1 MALLG
6 DALGTG
12 GPSSLHAPQL
22 NTRTAGK
29 HSGRKR
35 FTLLHRSSSTP
46 STLLTQ
52 YVLSKRWIFGSQTRT
67 HQREPKTNHNA
78 VTVIS
83 IAVTVTTIVPS
94 QPPPLKLCGF
104 HQMSHFRDVPLDL
117 ADRCMTPAVPSVSP
131 EYRDVCGVSLKETCN

>member
-1 MALLG
+1 MARLG

-35 FTLLHRSSSTP
+35 FTLLHSSSSTP
-46 STLLTQ
+46 STLLSQ
-52 YVLSKRWIFGSQTRT
+52 YVLSKRWILGFQTRT
-67 HQREPKTNHNA
+67 HQREPKTNHKA

-83 IAVTVTTIVPS
+83 IAVTVTTIVSS
-94 QPPPLKLCGF
+94 QPPPLSSADYTKCCTSGKFHWTWRIIACRLLLFLCF
-104 HQMSHFRDVPLDL
+104 QNIEMYVDCP
-117 ADRCMTPAVPSVSP
+117 
-131 EYRDVCGVSLKETCN
+131 